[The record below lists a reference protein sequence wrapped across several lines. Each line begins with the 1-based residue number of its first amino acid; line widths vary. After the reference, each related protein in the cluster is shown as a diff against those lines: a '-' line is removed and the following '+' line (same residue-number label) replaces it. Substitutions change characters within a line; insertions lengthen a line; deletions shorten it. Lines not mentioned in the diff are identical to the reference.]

1 LPASRRAAA
10 LHRSRRAPATPV
22 GALSPAQDVAFVVD
36 TFDRFG
42 NRRHVGG
49 ADLRVAVSG
58 PSHVAPPTAHVR
70 DNADGSYSVR
80 YAPRAPGL
88 HRVGVTVGSAH
99 IQGSEF
105 DVEVRQDWPTSA
117 PGLAHICAGFWLGH
131 GAVACAGA
139 RRGCADELRVRRGAQ
154 ARDGGRDGAL

>member
-1 LPASRRAAA
+1 MPPLARPGSAICAARTAAIAGEPQKGRAAPLA
-10 LHRSRRAPATPV
+10 AGHAV
-22 GALSPAQDVAFVVD
+22 GSLSLAQDVAFVVD

-105 DVEVRQDWPTSA
+105 DVEVRQDAAASA
-117 PGLAHICAGFWLGH
+117 PGFGSASCCCLRRCA
-131 GAVACAGA
+131 A
-139 RRGCADELRVRRGAQ
+139 RMRGRATHTARG
-154 ARDGGRDGAL
+154 